1 MVWLKECPRCQGD
14 LVLDQDHYG
23 KFKTCFQCGYMRD
36 LVESVIDENPLL
48 AATIEADGESCAAT
62 LIAG

>member
-14 LVLDQDHYG
+14 LFLDQDFYG
-23 KFKTCFQCGYMRD
+23 KFKTCIQCGYMRD
-36 LVESVIDENPLL
+36 LLEGVVDENPLP
-48 AATIEADGESCAAT
+48 AVTTVSDEESSVAT